1 LTSSINKRL
10 VALGLILFA
19 VFLFLGLIV
28 FSHSLQLLD
37 ESLFLQL
44 SSPHVPL
51 DGVMVYVSTYGQWA
65 FWGLL
70 VVLLW
75 VFGRKGEKRMAFILV
90 VTFIVAFLAG
100 ELLKSVQFRPR
111 PYDVLTGVRLLVT
124 PSVNSSF
131 PSGHALIVSAGAVAS
146 WLIVKGKRY
155 AAPMIVEA
163 ALVCYSRIYVGV
175 HFPLDVLAG
184 CILGG
189 CVACLIVG
197 ISGALTPV
205 FTTIL
210 RIWVQSTKKLKYGYA
225 LLNRDSE
232 E

>member
-1 LTSSINKRL
+1 MTSSINRRL

-19 VFLFLGLIV
+19 VFLFLDLTV
-28 FSHSLQLLD
+28 FSHRLQLLD
-37 ESLFLQL
+37 ESLFFQL
-44 SSPHVPL
+44 NSPHVPL

-70 VVLLW
+70 VILLW
-75 VFGRKGEKRMAFILV
+75 AFGRKGEKRMAFILV
-90 VTFIVAFLAG
+90 VTFIMVFLVG
-100 ELLKSVQFRPR
+100 DLLKSVQFRPR

-131 PSGHALIVSAGAVAS
+131 PSGHALVASAGAAAA
-146 WLIVKGKRY
+146 WLMAGRKRY
-155 AAPMIVEA
+155 AAPLIVEA

-184 CILGG
+184 CVLGG
-189 CVACLIVG
+189 CVACLTVG
-197 ISGALTPV
+197 VSGALTPV
-205 FTTIL
+205 FTKIL
-210 RIWVQSTKKLKYGYA
+210 RIWVQSTKKLKYGYTI
-225 LLNRDSE
+225 LNRGGE